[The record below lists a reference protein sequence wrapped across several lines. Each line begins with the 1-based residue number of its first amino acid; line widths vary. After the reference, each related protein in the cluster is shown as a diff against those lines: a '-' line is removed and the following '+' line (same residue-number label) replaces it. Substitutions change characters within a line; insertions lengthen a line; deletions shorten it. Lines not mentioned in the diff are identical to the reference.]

1 MQKITASLLVY
12 HLLSSSAVF
21 YNECIVKLCTE
32 KHSKRWNSGATR
44 PRCLNYLGY
53 YLTWNGQTAEALTY
67 LEQSIELGEQGYCNF
82 GVLAAAYG
90 DKSQALMELG
100 RFEEALLF
108 DEKAL
113 AEVQRCAE
121 SGDALSQDEVWIYLV
136 NRGRLYLRLG
146 RIEEAE
152 ALLQEAEPRIQPH
165 RSIYRLLARRALA
178 ELKQQ
183 HSQPSPQQEADR

>member
-1 MQKITASLLVY
+1 MGFQNLGY
-12 HLLSSSAVF
+12 HL
-21 YNECIVKLCTE
+21 NRI
-32 KHSKRWNSGATR
+32 
-44 PRCLNYLGY
+44 
-53 YLTWNGQTAEALTY
+53 GQYAEALQMI
-67 LEQSIELGEQGYCNF
+67 ERSIALKEQGYVEF
-82 GVLAAAYG
+82 DTLADAYG
-90 DKSQALMELG
+90 EKSQILASLGLFRDALH
-100 RFEEALLF
+100 F

-113 AEVQRCAE
+113 MEVKRLAKAG
-121 SGDALSQDEVWIYLV
+121 STFSKDEEWIYLV

-152 ALLQEAEPRIQPH
+152 RLLQEALPRIQPH